1 MKTSWGITWE
11 IKLTRGAFKS
21 EDIHKMHT
29 YRDAIRACRGAYVL
43 YPGSETRIFSLDG
56 ARDLDGGVG
65 AIPCAINGENLD
77 FKEIVGR
84 LVAGGTAIPRQDEDP
99 LPSRKLKVS
108 ISRTGGECSMNYY
121 LAIIISLNM
130 GGGRVEAI
138 EMVQAF

>member
-1 MKTSWGITWE
+1 MKTSWGDNLGDQTYE
-11 IKLTRGAFKS
+11 GAFKS

-56 ARDLDGGVG
+56 ARDLDGVG

-84 LVAGGTAIPRQDEDP
+84 LVAGDGDSAA
-99 LPSRKLKVS
+99 
-108 ISRTGGECSMNYY
+108 G
-121 LAIIISLNM
+121 
-130 GGGRVEAI
+130 
-138 EMVQAF
+138 